1 VIGLRACRAVVQS
14 GDELVTMVPAD
25 AQLQVEASIPARGA
39 GFVHPGNHAVIRSKT
54 LPYTTYGFATGTLQ
68 TVSADSFASP
78 RTGRERP
85 TLSQPDPDGGAAFY
99 RGTPLSVDEM
109 KLHNLP
115 EGFHMSPG
123 MPVTTDIK
131 VGKRDGPCL
140 PGVPHRPHAD
150 RRHARALNQ
159 RRGTAGRR
167 RASSVRCLAWPG
179 APGPGAAPAAQRKD
193 GL

>member
-1 VIGLRACRAVVQS
+1 
-14 GDELVTMVPAD
+14 MVPAD

-39 GFVHPGNHAVIRSKT
+39 GFVHPGNHAVIKSKT

-115 EGFHMSPG
+115 EGFHMKS
-123 MPVTTDIK
+123 
-131 VGKRDGPCL
+131 
-140 PGVPHRPHAD
+140 
-150 RRHARALNQ
+150 RHAGHDGHQGRQ
-159 RRGTAGRR
+159 AGRSLPTWCP
-167 RASSVRCLAWPG
+167 ASSPR
-179 APGPGAAPAAQRKD
+179 
-193 GL
+193 